1 MGVVVED
8 VESLGTG
15 FTREQQTIS
24 PNYVT
29 GTFVI
34 DDNDDHDFKF
44 DGRGKSKL
52 SVFVENP
59 GDQTLTIQVYGMHA
73 IDGVPGDV
81 GVIQIGA
88 DWTVTDANDRGY
100 RTVADPFP
108 FYLVRVTSAGAATS
122 SPTCT
127 VYADFHSGG

>member
-8 VESLGTG
+8 VGPLGE
-15 FTREQQTIS
+15 FVREQQTVS
-24 PNYVT
+24 PNYAT

-34 DDNDDHDFKF
+34 NDTDDHDFKF

-52 SVFVENP
+52 SVFIENP
-59 GDQTLTIQVYGMHA
+59 GDQILTIQFYGMHSLTA
-73 IDGVPGDV
+73 APGDV

-88 DWTVTDANDRGY
+88 DWTVTDGDNRGY
-100 RTVADPFP
+100 GAIADPFP

-127 VYADFHSGG
+127 VYASFHSGS